1 MTNIQSCPSIE
12 TILPS
17 LSFYLYTG
25 MISGR
30 ITSHSVLQLTHI
42 VTYYINMIENHNKQA
57 SKEKNEICNTNRIFI
72 ENMSGIDIFFG
83 QTLTDESIFL
93 ESYIPCSS
101 YDCHRG
107 HSIHYSWNKQTLL
120 HSMTPNIRFSVAIS
134 CTDST
139 MNRGQSSIKF
149 LHRRTQSRENSEL
162 NLSAK
167 DELEEETNVS
177 LTTPEEEDMESNEK
191 CEEENR
197 CIPGVWSSGMSIDH
211 EGIYIVYLNKS
222 NQEDTNDIIT
232 PIYIQIINEGL
243 YIHIY
248 IRSPIQVLSL
258 LTTPIEVYDNSIVI
272 MALDSIQKHLCRNR
286 ATEFCTCVF
295 LHI

>member
-1 MTNIQSCPSIE
+1 
-12 TILPS
+12 
-17 LSFYLYTG
+17 

-101 YDCHRG
+101 YNCHRG

-134 CTDST
+134 CMDST
-139 MNRGQSSIKF
+139 MNVGQSSIKF

-191 CEEENR
+191 GEEESR

-258 LTTPIEVYDNSIVI
+258 LTTPIEVYDDSIVI

-286 ATEFCTCVF
+286 TTEFCTSVF